1 MLLSIFTIA
10 VLIMSAVF
18 HEYAHGWVA
27 FRLGDNTAR
36 DAGRLT
42 LNPLKH
48 LDPVGS
54 IILPLLLILSRAS
67 FILGWAKPVP
77 YNPYNLRDHKYG
89 DLKVA
94 IGGPGTNFLLAL
106 IFGLVARFMPL
117 AESLKET
124 LTVGFFQGDNGYL
137 LSLTYGSMLSSLFVL
152 SIIICFINLLLMIF
166 NLLPIPPLDGSKV
179 LMAVLPYGLRERF
192 YRLEPYGIFIIL
204 FLLMFGLFGLLWPV
218 LIFLF
223 SLITGVA

>member
-10 VLIMSAVF
+10 VLIISAVF

-54 IILPLLLILSRAS
+54 VILPLLLILSRAG

-77 YNPYNLRDHKYG
+77 YNPYNLRDAKYG

-94 IGGPGTNFLLAL
+94 IGGPATNFLLAL
-106 IFGLVARFMPL
+106 IFGLFARFMPL

-124 LTVGFFQGDNGYL
+124 LVVGFFQGDNSYL
-137 LSLTYGSMLSSLFVL
+137 LSLMHGSMLKSLFVL

-166 NLLPIPPLDGSKV
+166 NLIPIPPLDGSKI
-179 LMAVLPYGLRERF
+179 LMAVLPYGWREGF
-192 YRLEPYGIFIIL
+192 YRIEPYGIFIIL
-204 FLLMFGLFGLLWPV
+204 FLLMFGLFSLLWPV

>member
-1 MLLSIFTIA
+1 MLLSIFIIA
-10 VLIMSAVF
+10 VLIISAVF

-54 IILPLLLILSRAS
+54 IILPLLLILSRAG

-94 IGGPGTNFLLAL
+94 IGGPATNFLLAL

-117 AESLKET
+117 AGSLKET
-124 LTVGFFQGDNGYL
+124 LAVGFFQGDNGYL
-137 LSLTYGSMLSSLFVL
+137 LSLTHGSMLSSLFVL

-166 NLLPIPPLDGSKV
+166 NLVPIPPLDGSKI
-179 LMAVLPYGLRERF
+179 LMAVLPYGWREKF
-192 YRLEPYGIFIIL
+192 YRIEPYGIFIIL
-204 FLLMFGLFGLLWPV
+204 FLLMFGLFSLLWPV